1 MEIGNIFHLPN
12 TENYKIVRNK
22 YNKKETGTI

>member
-1 MEIGNIFHLPN
+1 MEVGNMFHLLY
-12 TENYKIVRNK
+12 TENYKIVTNK